1 MSRRSAQPRTR
12 YVVAKKK
19 WTPAFASGNVELTNV
34 VPFATA
40 NLAENSANTAAPPT
54 ATVIKVKNF
63 KVNVDIVQTTATT
76 VTVAV
81 IGVFFV
87 PERYQPTFDIFE
99 LHPEW
104 CMGWRMISVSG
115 LSEPAVQF
123 SSRLTR
129 NLNSGDRICLVVRSS
144 TAAAAAT
151 EVRFQWA
158 ASYVACN
165 N

>member
-1 MSRRSAQPRTR
+1 MSRRAAQPRTR

-19 WTPAFASGNVELTNV
+19 WTPAFASGTIDLTPV
-34 VPFATA
+34 APFSVAA
-40 NLAENSANTAAPPT
+40 LAENSANTATPPT
-54 ATVIKVKNF
+54 ATIIKVKNF
-63 KVNVDIVQTTATT
+63 KVNVDIVQTTATA

-87 PERYQPTFDIFE
+87 PERFTPTFDIFE

-129 NLNSGDRICLVVRSS
+129 NLNSGDRICLVIRSTS
-144 TAAAAAT
+144 AAAAGT
-151 EVRFQWA
+151 EIKFQWA
-158 ASYVACN
+158 VSYVACN